1 MADEMVSINCFKK
14 QKRMKIQTITATKTA
29 NIIIDFFSNID
40 RIDDYFRLRK
50 IERVKDLPV
59 PIPGFGLEDDMFQNY
74 DMHPEDMDI
83 EVAQIDNQTFN
94 AMLEKV
100 ASFSPDQAPGKELK
114 LVVKEK
120 NTNTLLGFIK
130 LGSPIINSKP
140 RNDYL
145 GGVPELTIFNQRA
158 IMGFFIV
165 PVQPFGFNY
174 LGGKLLALI
183 CCSHQ
188 VREMLNEKYD
198 TEFCLFETTSLYGNI
213 KGTSMYD
220 GLKPFLRYKGDTESK
235 FVPTFG
241 EEVYS
246 SCKKIIEDDIQDN
259 LNKLYDTSSR
269 KLKITKKIISLV
281 KASLKESDENL
292 YEKFVSAIAKAESV
306 TTRKRFYMSDYGF
319 ENVRDVLLGKT
330 DTLIKG
336 QNYDKHDLENIISW
350 WKRKATSRYN
360 NLKAENK
367 VRKELEVWNKDTM
380 NKIDII
386 R

>member
-59 PIPGFGLEDDMFQNY
+59 PIPGFGLEDDMFQDYNMY
-74 DMHPEDMDI
+74 PEDMDI

-120 NTNTLLGFIK
+120 NTNTMLGFIK

-140 RNDYL
+140 RNNYL
-145 GGVPELTIFNQRA
+145 GDVPELTIFNQRA
-158 IMGFFIV
+158 IMGFVIV
-165 PVQPFGFNY
+165 PIQPFGFNY

-183 CCSHQ
+183 CCSHK

-220 GLKPFLRYKGDTESK
+220 GLKPFLRFKGDTESK
-235 FVPTFG
+235 FVPTLG
-241 EEVYS
+241 EESYA
-246 SCKKIIEDDIQDN
+246 SCKKIIENDVQDEIIH
-259 LNKLYDTSSR
+259 KDASSR
-269 KLKITKKIISLV
+269 KLKITTKMISLV
-281 KASLKESDENL
+281 KTSLKESDIDL
-292 YEKFVSAIAKAESV
+292 YDKFVSAIKKAEGV
-306 TTRKRFYMSDYGF
+306 TTQKRFYMSDYGF
-319 ENVRDVLLGKT
+319 ENTRDVLLGKT

-336 QNYDKHDLENIISW
+336 QNYDKHDLENIINW

-360 NLKAENK
+360 NLKASDK
-367 VRKELEVWNKDTM
+367 VRKELEVWNAETM

>member
-1 MADEMVSINCFKK
+1 
-14 QKRMKIQTITATKTA
+14 MKIQQTTATKTA
-29 NIIIDFFSNID
+29 NIIIDFFSSVD

-59 PIPGFGLEDDMFQNY
+59 PIPGFSLEDDMFQSY
-74 DMHPEDMDI
+74 DMYPDDMDI
-83 EVAQIDNQTFN
+83 EVTRIDNQTFN

-120 NTNTLLGFIK
+120 NTNTMLGFIK

-140 RNDYL
+140 RNNYL
-145 GGVPELTIFNQRA
+145 GDVPELTIFNQRA
-158 IMGFFIV
+158 IMGFVIV

-183 CCSHQ
+183 CTSHK

-213 KGTSMYD
+213 KGMSMYD
-220 GLKPFLRYKGDTESK
+220 GLKPFLRFKGDTESK
-235 FVPTFG
+235 FVPTLG
-241 EEVYS
+241 EEAYA
-246 SCKKIIEDDIQDN
+246 SCKKIIEDDVQDEIIH
-259 LNKLYDTSSR
+259 KDASSR
-269 KLKITKKIISLV
+269 KLKITTKMISLV
-281 KASLKESDENL
+281 KTSLKESDIDL
-292 YEKFVSAIAKAESV
+292 YDKFVSAIKKAEGV
-306 TTRKRFYMSDYGF
+306 TTQKRFYMSDYGF
-319 ENVRDVLLGKT
+319 ENTRDVLLGKT

-336 QNYDKHDLENIISW
+336 QNYDKHDLENIINW
-350 WKRKATSRYN
+350 WKRKSTSRYN
-360 NLKAENK
+360 NLKASDK
-367 VRKELEVWNKDTM
+367 VRKELEVWNAETM

>member
-74 DMHPEDMDI
+74 DMLPEDMDI
-83 EVAQIDNQTFN
+83 EVTQIDNQTFN

-100 ASFSPDQAPGKELK
+100 ASFSPDQVPGKELK

-120 NTNTLLGFIK
+120 NTNTMLGFIK

-140 RNDYL
+140 RNNYL
-145 GGVPELTIFNQRA
+145 GDVPELTIFNQRA
-158 IMGFFIV
+158 IMGFVIV
-165 PVQPFGFNY
+165 PIQPFGFNY

-183 CCSHQ
+183 CCSHK

-220 GLKPFLRYKGDTESK
+220 GLKPFLRFKGDTESK
-235 FVPTFG
+235 FVPTLG
-241 EEVYS
+241 EESYA
-246 SCKKIIEDDIQDN
+246 SCKKIIENDVQDEIIH
-259 LNKLYDTSSR
+259 KDASSR
-269 KLKITKKIISLV
+269 KLKITTKMISLV
-281 KASLKESDENL
+281 KTSLKESDIDL
-292 YEKFVSAIAKAESV
+292 YDKFVSAIKKAEGV
-306 TTRKRFYMSDYGF
+306 TTQKRFYMSDYGF
-319 ENVRDVLLGKT
+319 ENTRDVLLGKT

-336 QNYDKHDLENIISW
+336 QNYDKHDLENIINW

-360 NLKAENK
+360 NLKASDK
-367 VRKELEVWNKDTM
+367 VRKELEVWNAETM

>member
-1 MADEMVSINCFKK
+1 
-14 QKRMKIQTITATKTA
+14 MKIQPDSATKTA

-74 DMHPEDMDI
+74 DMYPEDMDI
-83 EVAQIDNQTFN
+83 EVTQIDNQTFN

-140 RNDYL
+140 RNNYL
-145 GGVPELTIFNQRA
+145 GDVPELTIFNQRA
-158 IMGFFIV
+158 IMGFVIV

-183 CCSHQ
+183 CTSHK
-188 VREMLNEKYD
+188 VREMLNDKYD

-220 GLKPFLRYKGDTESK
+220 GLKPFLRFKGDTISK
-235 FVPTFG
+235 FVPTLG
-241 EEVYS
+241 EEAYS
-246 SCKKIIEDDIQDN
+246 SCKKIIEDDIQDEIIH
-259 LNKLYDTSSR
+259 KDASSR
-269 KLKITKKIISLV
+269 KLKITTKIISLV
-281 KASLKESDENL
+281 KSSLRETDINL
-292 YEKFVSAIAKAESV
+292 YEKFVSAIEKAEGV
-306 TTRKRFYMSDYGF
+306 TTQKRFYMSDYGF
-319 ENVRDVLLGKT
+319 ENARDVLLGKT

-360 NLKAENK
+360 KLSAENK

-380 NKIDII
+380 NTIDII

>member
-1 MADEMVSINCFKK
+1 V
-14 QKRMKIQTITATKTA
+14 KIQTTTAVKTA

-59 PIPGFGLEDDMFQNY
+59 PIPGFGLEDDMFQDY
-74 DMHPEDMDI
+74 DMYPEDMDI

-120 NTNTLLGFIK
+120 NTNTMLGFIK

-140 RNDYL
+140 RNNYL
-145 GGVPELTIFNQRA
+145 GDVPELTIFNQRA
-158 IMGFFIV
+158 IMGFVIV
-165 PVQPFGFNY
+165 PIQPFGFNY

-183 CCSHQ
+183 CCSHK
-188 VREMLNEKYD
+188 VREMINEKYD

-220 GLKPFLRYKGDTESK
+220 GLKPFLRFKGDTISK
-235 FVPTFG
+235 FVPTLG
-241 EEVYS
+241 EEAYA
-246 SCKKIIEDDIQDN
+246 SCKKIIEDDVQDEIIH
-259 LNKLYDTSSR
+259 KDASSR
-269 KLKITKKIISLV
+269 KLKITTKMISLI
-281 KASLKESDENL
+281 KISLRESDIDL
-292 YEKFVSAIAKAESV
+292 YEKFVSAITKAEGV
-306 TTRKRFYMSDYGF
+306 TTQKRFYMSDYGF
-319 ENVRDVLLGKT
+319 ENTRDVLLGKT

-336 QNYDKHDLENIISW
+336 QNYHKHDLENIINW
-350 WKRKATSRYN
+350 WKRKATNRYN
-360 NLKAENK
+360 NLKANDK
-367 VRKELEVWNKDTM
+367 VRKELEVWNAETM

>member
-1 MADEMVSINCFKK
+1 MVQINCFKK
-14 QKRMKIQTITATKTA
+14 QKIMKIQQTTATKTA
-29 NIIIDFFSNID
+29 NIIIDFFSSVD

-74 DMHPEDMDI
+74 DMSPEDMDI
-83 EVAQIDNQTFN
+83 DVVQIDNQTFN
-94 AMLEKV
+94 TMLEKI

-120 NTNTLLGFIK
+120 NTNTMLGFIK

-140 RNDYL
+140 RNNYL
-145 GGVPELTIFNQRA
+145 GDVPELTIFNQRA
-158 IMGFFIV
+158 IMGFVIV

-183 CCSHQ
+183 CTSHK

-213 KGTSMYD
+213 KGMSMYD
-220 GLKPFLRYKGDTESK
+220 GLKPFLRFKGDTESK
-235 FVPTFG
+235 FVPTLG
-241 EEVYS
+241 EEAYA
-246 SCKKIIEDDIQDN
+246 SCKKIIEDDVQDEIIH
-259 LNKLYDTSSR
+259 KDASSR
-269 KLKITKKIISLV
+269 KLKITTKMISLV
-281 KASLKESDENL
+281 KSSLRESDVNL
-292 YEKFVSAIAKAESV
+292 YEKFVSAITKAEGV
-306 TTRKRFYMSDYGF
+306 TTQKRFYMSDYGF
-319 ENVRDVLLGKT
+319 ENTRDVLLGKT

-336 QNYDKHDLENIISW
+336 QNYDKHDLENIINW

-360 NLKAENK
+360 NLKASDK
-367 VRKELEVWNKDTM
+367 VRKELEVWNAETM

>member
-1 MADEMVSINCFKK
+1 
-14 QKRMKIQTITATKTA
+14 MKIQPESATKTA
-29 NIIIDFFSNID
+29 NIIIDFFSNIN

-83 EVAQIDNQTFN
+83 EVTRIDNQTFN

-140 RNDYL
+140 RNNYL
-145 GGVPELTIFNQRA
+145 GDVPELTIFNQRA
-158 IMGFFIV
+158 IMGFVIV

-183 CCSHQ
+183 CTSHK
-188 VREMLNEKYD
+188 VREMLNDKYD

-220 GLKPFLRYKGDTESK
+220 GLKPFLRFKGDTISK
-235 FVPTFG
+235 FVPTLG
-241 EEVYS
+241 EEAYF
-246 SCKKIIEDDIQDN
+246 SCKKIIEDDVQDD
-259 LNKLYDTSSR
+259 LIHKDASSR
-269 KLKITKKIISLV
+269 KLKITTKMISLV
-281 KASLKESDENL
+281 KTSLKETNIDL
-292 YEKFVSAIAKAESV
+292 HDKFVSAIKKAESV
-306 TTRKRFYMSDYGF
+306 TTQKRFYMSDYGY
-319 ENVRDVLLGKT
+319 ENARDVLLGKT
-330 DTLIKG
+330 ETLIKG
-336 QNYDKHDLENIISW
+336 PNYHKHDLENIISW
-350 WKRKATSRYN
+350 WKRKASSRYN
-360 NLKAENK
+360 KLKSEDRI
-367 VRKELEVWNKDTM
+367 RKELEVWNAETM

>member
-1 MADEMVSINCFKK
+1 MVDEVVSINCFKK
-14 QKRMKIQTITATKTA
+14 QKRMKIQTTTATKTA
-29 NIIIDFFSNID
+29 NIIIDFFSSVD

-50 IERVKDLPV
+50 IERVKNLPA

-74 DMHPEDMDI
+74 DMSPEDMDI
-83 EVAQIDNQTFN
+83 DVVQIDNQTFN
-94 AMLEKV
+94 TMLEKI

-120 NTNTLLGFIK
+120 NTNTMLGFIK
-130 LGSPIINSKP
+130 LGSPIIYSKP
-140 RNDYL
+140 RNNYL
-145 GGVPELTIFNQRA
+145 GDVPELTIFNQRA
-158 IMGFFIV
+158 IMGFVIV

-183 CCSHQ
+183 CTSHK

-213 KGTSMYD
+213 KGMSMYD
-220 GLKPFLRYKGDTESK
+220 GLKPFLRFKGDTESK
-235 FVPTFG
+235 FVPTLG
-241 EEVYS
+241 EEAYA
-246 SCKKIIEDDIQDN
+246 SCKKIIEDDVQDEIIH
-259 LNKLYDTSSR
+259 KDASSR
-269 KLKITKKIISLV
+269 KLKITTKMISLV
-281 KASLKESDENL
+281 KSSLKSTDINL
-292 YEKFVSAIAKAESV
+292 YEKFVSAIKKAEGV

-319 ENVRDVLLGKT
+319 ENTRDVLLGKT

-336 QNYDKHDLENIISW
+336 QNYDKHDLENIINW

-360 NLKAENK
+360 NLKASDK
-367 VRKELEVWNKDTM
+367 VRKELEVWNAETM

>member
-1 MADEMVSINCFKK
+1 
-14 QKRMKIQTITATKTA
+14 MKIQQDSATKTA

-74 DMHPEDMDI
+74 DMYPEDMDI
-83 EVAQIDNQTFN
+83 EVTQIDNQTFN

-140 RNDYL
+140 RNNYL
-145 GGVPELTIFNQRA
+145 GDVPELTIFNQRA
-158 IMGFFIV
+158 IMGFVIV
-165 PVQPFGFNY
+165 PIQPFGFNY

-183 CCSHQ
+183 CTSHK
-188 VREMLNEKYD
+188 VREMLNDKYD

-220 GLKPFLRYKGDTESK
+220 GLKPFLRFKGDTISK
-235 FVPTFG
+235 FVPTLG
-241 EEVYS
+241 EEAYS
-246 SCKKIIEDDIQDN
+246 SCKKIIEDDIQDEIIH
-259 LNKLYDTSSR
+259 KDASSR
-269 KLKITKKIISLV
+269 KLKITTKIISLV
-281 KASLKESDENL
+281 KSSLRETDINL
-292 YEKFVSAIAKAESV
+292 YEKFVSAIEKAEGV
-306 TTRKRFYMSDYGF
+306 TTQKRFYMSDYGF
-319 ENVRDVLLGKT
+319 ENTRDVLLGKT

-336 QNYDKHDLENIISW
+336 QNYEKHDLENIINW

-360 NLKAENK
+360 NLMVQNK
-367 VRKELEVWNKDTM
+367 VRKELEVWNADTM

>member
-1 MADEMVSINCFKK
+1 
-14 QKRMKIQTITATKTA
+14 MKIQTITATKTA

-74 DMHPEDMDI
+74 DMLPEDMDI
-83 EVAQIDNQTFN
+83 EVTQIDNQTFN

-120 NTNTLLGFIK
+120 NTNTMLGFIK

-140 RNDYL
+140 RNNYL
-145 GGVPELTIFNQRA
+145 GDVPELTIFNQRA
-158 IMGFFIV
+158 IMGFVIV
-165 PVQPFGFNY
+165 PIQPFGFNY

-183 CCSHQ
+183 CCSHK

-220 GLKPFLRYKGDTESK
+220 GLKPFLRFKGDTESK
-235 FVPTFG
+235 FVPTLG
-241 EEVYS
+241 EESYA
-246 SCKKIIEDDIQDN
+246 SCKKIIENDVQDEIIH
-259 LNKLYDTSSR
+259 KDASSR
-269 KLKITKKIISLV
+269 KLKITTKMISLV
-281 KASLKESDENL
+281 KTSLKESDIDL
-292 YEKFVSAIAKAESV
+292 YDKFVSAIKKAEGV
-306 TTRKRFYMSDYGF
+306 TTQKRFYMSDYGF
-319 ENVRDVLLGKT
+319 ENTRDVLLGKT

-336 QNYDKHDLENIISW
+336 QNYDKHDLENIINW

-360 NLKAENK
+360 NLKASDK
-367 VRKELEVWNKDTM
+367 VRKELEVWNAETM